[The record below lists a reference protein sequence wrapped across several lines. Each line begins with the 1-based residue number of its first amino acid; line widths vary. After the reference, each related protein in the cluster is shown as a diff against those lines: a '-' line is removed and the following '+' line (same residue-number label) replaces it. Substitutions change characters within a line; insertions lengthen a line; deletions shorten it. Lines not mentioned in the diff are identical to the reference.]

1 MPCDLSCNLSTS
13 DILSSNSAPPT
24 DPEVRKSNIIKILKN
39 FREVFFTYLIEDD
52 SNSFKETMD
61 SSESPFKKKTINNE
75 IKFIM
80 ENNTGFIYLQ
90 NANMWYTNKL
100 RPDDT

>member
-1 MPCDLSCNLSTS
+1 
-13 DILSSNSAPPT
+13 
-24 DPEVRKSNIIKILKN
+24 
-39 FREVFFTYLIEDD
+39 
-52 SNSFKETMD
+52 MD

-80 ENNTGFIYLQ
+80 ENNTGFSLIYLQ